1 MFRRIRNSW
10 ELMLASFAVLRAD
23 KELVVFPIV
32 SAIGVVIVTISFVLP
47 FLLAGAFDGILAGGL
62 TVLGIV
68 VLFFFYL
75 AQYFVIIFANS
86 ALIGAAMI
94 RLQGGDPTVGDG
106 FRVAFQHIGA
116 IAGYAA
122 ISATVGVVLRMLTER
137 AGGLGRIV
145 ISLVGLAWNVA
156 TFLVVP
162 VLVVEGVGPVDG
174 VKRSVSLLKK
184 TWGEQIAGNV
194 SISLIVGLLFLVV
207 LLAGV
212 GLVVLAA
219 MTEVVALIVAVVV
232 LWALVLLVLALIG
245 STLNGIY
252 AAAVYRYAVTGETG
266 GFFQEEMVEGA
277 FRSR

>member
-1 MFRRIRNSW
+1 MFRRLRNSW
-10 ELMLASFAVLRAD
+10 ELMGASFAVLRAD
-23 KELVVFPIV
+23 KELAVFPIV
-32 SAIGVVIVTISFVLP
+32 SAIGAVIVTLSFALP

-62 TVLGIV
+62 TVLGFV

-75 AQYFVIIFANS
+75 VLYFVTIFANA

-94 RLQGGDPTVGDG
+94 RLQGGDPSVGDG
-106 FRVAFQHIGA
+106 FRAAFQHIGA

-122 ISATVGVVLRMLTER
+122 ISATVGVLLRMLTER
-137 AGGLGRIV
+137 AGGLGRLV

-162 VLVVEGVGPVDG
+162 VLIMEDVGPVDG
-174 VKRSVSLLKK
+174 VKRSVSLLKS

-194 SISLIVGLLFLVV
+194 SISLVTGLLFV
-207 LLAGV
+207 LLIVAGV
-212 GLVVLAA
+212 GLIILAA

-232 LWALVLLVLALIG
+232 LWLLALLILALIS

-252 AAAVYRYAVTGETG
+252 AAAVYRYAVTGETS
-266 GFFQEEMVEGA
+266 GFFRQELVEEA
-277 FRSR
+277 FRPR